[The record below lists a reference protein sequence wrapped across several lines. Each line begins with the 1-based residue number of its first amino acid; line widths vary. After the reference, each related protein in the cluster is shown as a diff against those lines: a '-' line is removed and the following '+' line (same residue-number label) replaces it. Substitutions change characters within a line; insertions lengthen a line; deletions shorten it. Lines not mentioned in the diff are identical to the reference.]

1 MTTRHGKYAVSA
13 TLLYGVAPIFM
24 LALVLMLALA
34 GTARA
39 ASYGEIRRFGELGE
53 PGSAAGK
60 LVFSEEHTF
69 GVGVDPTENSV
80 YVLDEPEAPE
90 ENAHEEHTRFLRL
103 QKFSESGKLLASR
116 SFAEKVPAGQW
127 EEQGGAFVDGVA
139 VDPGHD
145 VYVLATQVRKASL
158 PDDQESE
165 VASVLYAF
173 TDELQ
178 PAGKVI
184 ENAKKQKETS
194 DILSG
199 PGAGELEAQSATAG
213 KALLEPSGITVDPA
227 THEAIILAHEDHGGQ
242 AADEIESN
250 DDHYVLQRVLPTGAT
265 GERYVDAHNFL
276 KTGPFHGTPDSPVVV
291 PGSPEQVDIDYE
303 GVVRIPYD
311 FSSQAEPTYLI
322 LEELPP
328 NVVPIPLG
336 VEGFHGGLQATGSP
350 GGALSVSPEGTIYR
364 VAGIRNELGKSPVSY
379 DGVLARSAATGAELG
394 WTGGQAPETS
404 HEDECVITPGL
415 EEIPEVLAAG
425 KEGKVFVL
433 SPEFLDHEA
442 NGYEEPFF
450 DAVIE
455 FGPGGSGCPE
465 ASASAPSVAVEGQT
479 LKAGQPVP
487 AGVKATLSSQLTQ
500 ADALSVEWNFG
511 DGTAPVKVEGTE
523 YGKTQVE
530 HVFVETGTYTVKEV
544 IHTDDLATPPIE
556 QTLAVS
562 VEHGHT
568 RPTARF
574 TVSPSTPAPGQK
586 VTFNAINSTD
596 PEKATPLTY
605 EWNFGDGTKQS
616 VEGSSSVEH
625 TYASAATY
633 TATLIVR
640 DKLGLVSEPFPVTVK
655 VVAGGGNPGG
665 GNPGGG
671 SSGSSSSSSG
681 SSDSNSSEGAATQT
695 AAGAVQASLV
705 SQPPAVPDAT
715 LASSALTVSAN
726 GAVAVKVTCPAQESS
741 CAGTLTLRTLSAVV
755 ARASRAH
762 AAKSKGKSTS
772 KAVVLTLASGSFTV
786 GGGQTR
792 TVTLHLSAA
801 ARTLLARSHLLRAL
815 ATVAAHD
822 PSGQA
827 HTTRTT
833 VTLRAAKPAHGKR

>member
-24 LALVLMLALA
+24 LALILALA
-34 GTARA
+34 LASSAR
-39 ASYGEIRRFGELGE
+39 ASYGEIGRFGE
-53 PGSAAGK
+53 PGTKAGK
-60 LVFSEEHTF
+60 LAFSEEHTF
-69 GVGVDPTENSV
+69 GLGVDPTENSV

-116 SFAEKVPAGQW
+116 SFTEKVPAGQW

-173 TDELQ
+173 STNELQ

-199 PGAGELEAQSATAG
+199 PGAGELEAQSATTG
-213 KALLEPSGITVDPA
+213 KALLEPSGITVDPV
-227 THEAIILAHEDHGGQ
+227 THEVIVLAHEDHSGQ

-250 DDHYVLQRVLPTGAT
+250 EDHYVLQRVLPTGAL
-265 GERYVDAHNFL
+265 GERYVDAHNVL

-291 PGSPEQVDIDYE
+291 PGSPEQVAIDYE
-303 GVVRIPYD
+303 GIVRIPYD
-311 FSSQAEPTYLI
+311 FSSQADPTYLI

-404 HEDECVITPGL
+404 HEDKCVITPGL

-442 NGYEEPFF
+442 SDYEEPFF

-455 FGPGGSGCPE
+455 FGTGGSGCPE

-487 AGVKATLSSQLTQ
+487 AGAKATLSSQLTQ
-500 ADALSVEWNFG
+500 ADALSAEWSFG
-511 DGTAPVKVEGTE
+511 DGTPPVTVEGTE
-523 YGKTQVE
+523 YGRTEVE
-530 HVFVETGTYTVKEV
+530 HVFGETGMHTVKEV
-544 IHTDDLATPPIE
+544 IHSDDLATPTIE
-556 QTLAVS
+556 QTLTLS
-562 VEHGHT
+562 VEHGQT

-574 TVSPSTPAPGQK
+574 TVSPSAPAPGQK
-586 VTFNAINSTD
+586 VAFNAINSSD
-596 PEKATPLTY
+596 PEKALPLTY
-605 EWNFGDGTKQS
+605 EWNFGDGTKQT
-616 VEGSSSVEH
+616 VVGSASVEH
-625 TYASAATY
+625 TYASAGSY
-633 TATLIVR
+633 SATLIVS
-640 DKLGLVSEPFPVTVK
+640 DALHLVSEPFPVTVK
-655 VVAGGGNPGG
+655 VVASGGNPGG
-665 GNPGGG
+665 GTGGG
-671 SSGSSSSSSG
+671 STGSSSSSG
-681 SSDSNSSEGAATQT
+681 SSGSESATQT
-695 AAGAVQASLV
+695 GGGAVQASQA

-715 LASSALTVSAN
+715 LASSSLTVSAN
-726 GAVAVKVTCPAQESS
+726 GAVAVKVTCQAQESS
-741 CAGTLTLRTLSAVV
+741 CAGTVTLRTLSAVV
-755 ARASRAH
+755 ARGGAH
-762 AAKSKGKSTS
+762 AAKAKSKA

-792 TVTLHLSAA
+792 TVTLRLSAA
-801 ARTLLARSHLLRAL
+801 ARTLLGRSHVLRAL
-815 ATVAAHD
+815 ATIAAHD
-822 PSGQA
+822 PSGQS